1 MMSTFYES
9 DGCEM
14 SWDDPND
21 FRDSRIGRA
30 TLSGPGR
37 FRVMRSLEEY
47 PMATNVAEHDDTPAP
62 MPSFHDLL
70 LAALPSL
77 RQQALALTR
86 HRADAEDLVQ
96 AAVTNALA
104 AQHSFEPGTNFRAW
118 MTRIMRNRFFSN
130 FRRRRET
137 VDLDDAPSSLMG
149 RSGGQEESIAFKELR
164 ANLARLPADQRLV
177 LMMISVQGMSY
188 EEASEQLGVAVG
200 TLKCR
205 VFRARKQLRA
215 WMLGEDE
222 VPAVASA
229 ATKRASRPAATRS
242 GRRPSQNHAEDGL
255 RLS

>member
-1 MMSTFYES
+1 MR
-9 DGCEM
+9 
-14 SWDDPND
+14 PN
-21 FRDSRIGRA
+21 I
-30 TLSGPGR
+30 
-37 FRVMRSLEEY
+37 
-47 PMATNVAEHDDTPAP
+47 AEQDDTPATTT
-62 MPSFHDLL
+62 PSFHDLL
-70 LAALPSL
+70 LSALPSL

-96 AAVTNALA
+96 SAVTNALA

-137 VDLDDAPSSLMG
+137 VDIDDAPSSLLG

-177 LMMISVQGMSY
+177 LLMISVQGLSY

-205 VFRARKQLRA
+205 VFRARKQLKA

-222 VPAVASA
+222 GPVAA
-229 ATKRASRPAATRS
+229 PAAKRQVRQAAPSTT
-242 GRRPSQNHAEDGL
+242 RRPSSLNHAEDGL

>member
-1 MMSTFYES
+1 
-9 DGCEM
+9 
-14 SWDDPND
+14 
-21 FRDSRIGRA
+21 
-30 TLSGPGR
+30 
-37 FRVMRSLEEY
+37 
-47 PMATNVAEHDDTPAP
+47 MAQNVAVQDDTSEPN
-62 MPSFHDLL
+62 PSFHDLL
-70 LAALPSL
+70 LAVLPSL

-118 MTRIMRNRFFSN
+118 MTRILRNRFFSN

-137 VDLDDAPSSLMG
+137 VDIDDAPSSLMG

-177 LMMISVQGMSY
+177 LMMISVQGLSY

-222 VPAVASA
+222 VA
-229 ATKRASRPAATRS
+229 ATPAAAKQAAKRTTSRP
-242 GRRPSQNHAEDGL
+242 GRRAAASNAVEDGL

>member
-1 MMSTFYES
+1 MRTNGPDEIVR
-9 DGCEM
+9 
-14 SWDDPND
+14 DD
-21 FRDSRIGRA
+21 
-30 TLSGPGR
+30 
-37 FRVMRSLEEY
+37 
-47 PMATNVAEHDDTPAP
+47 VAESPHPA
-62 MPSFHDLL
+62 FHDLL
-70 LAALPSL
+70 IATLPSL

-118 MTRIMRNRFFSN
+118 MTRILRNRFFSN

-137 VDLDDAPSSLMG
+137 VDIDDAPSSLLG
-149 RSGGQEESIAFKELR
+149 RSGGQEESIAMKELR

-177 LMMISVQGMSY
+177 LLMISVQGMSY
-188 EEASEQLGVAVG
+188 DEASAQLGVAVG

-205 VFRARKQLRA
+205 VFRARRQLKL

-222 VPAVASA
+222 EEAPARKREVRPARRASA
-229 ATKRASRPAATRS
+229 NRAERAD
-242 GRRPSQNHAEDGL
+242 EGL

>member
-1 MMSTFYES
+1 MTQELSHERPGRIIVKATSCSSE
-9 DGCEM
+9 GCGA
-14 SWDDPND
+14 SRRADPKD
-21 FRDSRIGRA
+21 CETGRA
-30 TLSGPGR
+30 TLPDPGR
-37 FRVMRSLEEY
+37 FEIMKSHENH
-47 PMATNVAEHDDTPAP
+47 PMARKAAEQAEASAPAS
-62 MPSFHDLL
+62 SFHDLL

-86 HRADAEDLVQ
+86 HRADAGDLVQ

-137 VDLDDAPSSLMG
+137 VDLEEAPSSLMG
-149 RSGGQEESIAFKELR
+149 RSGGQEESVAFKELR

-177 LMMISVQGMSY
+177 LLMISVQGVSY
-188 EEASEQLGVAVG
+188 EEASAQLGVAVG

-205 VFRARKQLRA
+205 VFRARRQLRI

-222 VPAVASA
+222 APAAPS
-229 ATKRASRPAATRS
+229 RASR
-242 GRRPSQNHAEDGL
+242 RPSGDPAEGGL
-255 RLS
+255 RPP

>member
-1 MMSTFYES
+1 
-9 DGCEM
+9 
-14 SWDDPND
+14 
-21 FRDSRIGRA
+21 
-30 TLSGPGR
+30 
-37 FRVMRSLEEY
+37 MRSHEEY
-47 PMATNVAEHDDTPAP
+47 TMRSNVAEQDDSSAVP
-62 MPSFHDLL
+62 MPTFHELL

-96 AAVTNALA
+96 SAVTNALA

-137 VDLDDAPSSLMG
+137 VDLDDAPSSLIG

-164 ANLARLPADQRLV
+164 ANLTRLPTDQRLV
-177 LMMISVQGMSY
+177 LMMISVQGLSY

-205 VFRARKQLRA
+205 VFRARKQLKA
-215 WMLGEDE
+215 WMMGDDE
-222 VPAVASA
+222 APAALSS
-229 ATKRASRPAATRS
+229 KRATRQAAPRT
-242 GRRPSQNHAEDGL
+242 GRHPSTSLSEDGL

>member
-1 MMSTFYES
+1 
-9 DGCEM
+9 
-14 SWDDPND
+14 
-21 FRDSRIGRA
+21 
-30 TLSGPGR
+30 
-37 FRVMRSLEEY
+37 MR
-47 PMATNVAEHDDTPAP
+47 PNVADPDDTSVP
-62 MPSFHDLL
+62 MPSFHELL
-70 LAALPSL
+70 LGALPSL

-96 AAVTNALA
+96 SAVTNALA

-118 MTRIMRNRFFSN
+118 MTRILRNRFFSN

-177 LMMISVQGMSY
+177 LMMISVQGLSY

-205 VFRARKQLRA
+205 VFRARKQLKA
-215 WMLGEDE
+215 WMLGDDE
-222 VPAVASA
+222 APAASPSMSPA
-229 ATKRASRPAATRS
+229 GTKRATRQTAPRA
-242 GRRPSQNHAEDGL
+242 GRRPSNSLPEDGL

>member
-1 MMSTFYES
+1 MRPNAAES
-9 DGCEM
+9 DHA
-14 SWDDPND
+14 S
-21 FRDSRIGRA
+21 A
-30 TLSGPGR
+30 
-37 FRVMRSLEEY
+37 
-47 PMATNVAEHDDTPAP
+47 AP
-62 MPSFHDLL
+62 MPSFHELL
-70 LAALPSL
+70 LATLPSL

-86 HRADAEDLVQ
+86 HRADADDLVQ
-96 AAVTNALA
+96 SAVTNALA

-118 MTRIMRNRFFSN
+118 MTRILRNRFFSN

-177 LMMISVQGMSY
+177 LMMISVQGLSY

-205 VFRARKQLRA
+205 VFRARKQLKA

-222 VPAVASA
+222 TAAAASPAKRMTRQA
-229 ATKRASRPAATRS
+229 APRTGRRASSNIP
-242 GRRPSQNHAEDGL
+242 EDGL

>member
-1 MMSTFYES
+1 
-9 DGCEM
+9 
-14 SWDDPND
+14 
-21 FRDSRIGRA
+21 
-30 TLSGPGR
+30 
-37 FRVMRSLEEY
+37 
-47 PMATNVAEHDDTPAP
+47 MAPNVAEQVDTSAP

-177 LMMISVQGMSY
+177 LMMISVQGLSY
-188 EEASEQLGVAVG
+188 EEASAQLGVAVG

-222 VPAVASA
+222 AAPA
-229 ATKRASRPAATRS
+229 PAAAKRS
-242 GRRPSQNHAEDGL
+242 SRQAAPSRAGRRPSIHPAEDGL